1 MMRGKGPLG
10 ILSRL
15 LPALSALA
23 VLTSCGGAPGPG
35 ASDSSGFHSDK
46 YGVVLF
52 FDLRDDRQPGAGVVI
67 NENAPQGTELRSLVL
82 PFGSKSVRPNRAL
95 FSTSG
100 SYEDVTV
107 INYVMTPHGG
117 GPKEIGITPIFD
129 NPPEGTNSVEDLD
142 GSLYFLRLGLERRF
156 IYKYPD
162 KRKSPPNWP
171 TALPN
176 SSPRTPD
183 AIAVA
188 LPASADPRVIR
199 SGQTELPARIGEN
212 RVATFY
218 PSSGAQVNALELRYV
233 IPANSGQK
241 LVLEYG
247 VKAVAAILTPLL
259 GLLFLG
265 SADNMRPRT
274 RKIVLVLGAVIEVA
288 ILIAVWQVAI
298 TVRGEGALKTGLDLS
313 VLLVGAVFS
322 GVVLWVKRKK

>member
-10 ILSRL
+10 ILSQL
-15 LPALSALA
+15 LLALSALA
-23 VLTSCGGAPGPG
+23 VLTSCGAGSRPSE
-35 ASDSSGFHSDK
+35 SDSSGFHSDK
-46 YGVVLF
+46 YRVILF
-52 FDLRDDRQPGAGVVI
+52 FDLRDDKQPVAGVVI
-67 NENAPQGTELRSLVL
+67 NENVPQGPEQRSLVL

-100 SYEDVTV
+100 SYEDITV
-107 INYVMTPHGG
+107 INYVVTPESG
-117 GPKEIGITPIFD
+117 GPKELGIAPIFD
-129 NPPEGTNSVEDLD
+129 EPPEGTNSVEDLD

-162 KRKSPPNWP
+162 KRKSPPSWP
-171 TALPN
+171 AMLQ
-176 SSPRTPD
+176 SSFVRTPD

-199 SGQTELPARIGEN
+199 SGQTELPARIWEN
-212 RVATFY
+212 RIAAFY

-247 VKAVAAILTPLL
+247 IKAVAAILTPLL
-259 GLLFLG
+259 GLFFLG

-274 RKIVLVLGAVIEVA
+274 RKLALIAGGIIEVA
-288 ILIAVWQVAI
+288 ILIAVWQVAF

-313 VLLVGAVFS
+313 VVLIAAVFS
-322 GVVLWVKRKK
+322 GIVLWVKRKK

>member
-1 MMRGKGPLG
+1 MMRAKGPLG
-10 ILSRL
+10 FFSRPL
-15 LPALSALA
+15 ITLSALA
-23 VLTSCGGAPGPG
+23 VLTSCGAGPRPS

-46 YGVVLF
+46 YRVVLF
-52 FDLRDDRQPGAGVVI
+52 FDLRDDRQPGAGVVVD
-67 NENAPQGTELRSLVL
+67 ENVPQGTELRSIVL

-95 FSTSG
+95 FSSSG
-100 SYEDVTV
+100 SYEDITV
-107 INYVMTPHGG
+107 VNYVVTPHSG
-117 GPKEIGITPIFD
+117 GPKEIGIAPIFD
-129 NPPEGTNSVEDLD
+129 DPPEGTNSTEDLD

-162 KRKSPPNWP
+162 KRNSLPNWP
-171 TALPN
+171 AALQN
-176 SSPRTPD
+176 SFVRTPD

-212 RVATFY
+212 RVAAFY

-247 VKAVAAILTPLL
+247 VKAVAALLTPLI
-259 GLLFLG
+259 GLFFLG

-274 RKIVLVLGAVIEVA
+274 RKIALVTGAIIEVA
-288 ILIAVWQVAI
+288 ILVAVWQVAI

-313 VLLVGAVFS
+313 VVLIGAVFS
-322 GVVLWVKRKK
+322 GIVLWVKRKK